1 MHNDELNTLR
11 VELNE
16 LKDLCQK
23 FNNYLDTTDKSKST
37 TPPND
42 ISPEQACIIMTQYFI
57 DGDTEL
63 GHVKADG
70 LMCDILTQFGYS
82 SMVNVFKNAN
92 KWYA

>member
-23 FNNYLDTTDKSKST
+23 FNNYLDTTDKYT

-42 ISPEQACIIMTQYFI
+42 LRFKDEDIVLS
-57 DGDTEL
+57 
-63 GHVKADG
+63 HVKADN
-70 LMCDILTQFGYS
+70 LMCDILTQLGYS